1 MVQINTL
8 VVISSVQERISCKQ
22 SLEKEYQGTEN
33 HKQKATQFRKRK
45 TQKIGKKWNVYV
57 WYPFQLLSK
66 SVHYNFPHLDIY
78 YDEDDY
84 YYC

>member
-33 HKQKATQFRKRK
+33 HKQKSTQFRKRK
-45 TQKIGKKWNVYV
+45 TQKIGKK
-57 WYPFQLLSK
+57 
-66 SVHYNFPHLDIY
+66 
-78 YDEDDY
+78 
-84 YYC
+84 